1 MKKVK
6 ILALV
11 SALLT
16 AALLYIFLGSLADAA
31 KGKRVNVLTAA
42 RDIPPNTPI
51 TAEMLKTVTIAAEA
65 MVPRALSDSAPAL
78 GKLSQ
83 DKIYAGEQIISTRL
97 IAPGEVSAKTLSYAI
112 EPGKRAI
119 TISVNN
125 TSGVGFMLTPGN
137 HVDLIGYFAPNG
149 AGTVSIAALLM
160 ENLTVLAVDNVV
172 QKDGKTKN
180 DQSSYS
186 SLTLQVTPEQALKL
200 TMAYAE
206 GEIRAVLRSPLDS
219 ANTNQQKITL
229 GSVLN

>member
-1 MKKVK
+1 MKKVR

-16 AALLYIFLGSLADAA
+16 AALLYVFLGSLSEAA

-42 RDIPPNTPI
+42 RDIPANTPI
-51 TAEMLKTVTIAAEA
+51 TAEMLKTVAIPAEA
-65 MVPRALSDSAPAL
+65 MTPGALLDSARAL

-83 DKIYAGEQIISTRL
+83 DKIYTGEQIISSRL
-97 IAPGEVSAKTLSYAI
+97 IAPGESTAKTLSYAV

-125 TSGVGFMLTPGN
+125 TSGVGFMLSPGN

-149 AGTVSIAALLM
+149 ANVSVAAVLM
-160 ENLTVLAVDNVV
+160 ENLTVLAVDSIIA
-172 QKDGKTKN
+172 KDGKTKN
-180 DQSSYS
+180 DQGSYS

-200 TMAYAE
+200 TMAQAE

-219 ANTNQQKITL
+219 ASTNQKKITL